1 MRKAQLLLAG
11 LVLIVLATASLTGCS
26 KQPSAASSTKN
37 QVQQQTQQTQA
48 SVDATLNA
56 VQDKVT
62 QLAATVGGLDARVK
76 GLQLNSS
83 IQDVQRKLTD
93 AIGQVGDAKQT
104 AIDGVSTALNN
115 LIQKVDTAA
124 AKLPQGGPV
133 QTALSDFSTKLK
145 DAQASVASVATSSTT
160 TP

>member
-1 MRKAQLLLAG
+1 MRWTRLLLAG
-11 LVLIVLATASLTGCS
+11 LVLMTAATAALAGCS
-26 KQPSAASSTKN
+26 KQPSAANSAKN

-56 VQDKVT
+56 VQDKVN

-93 AIGQVGDAKQT
+93 AIGKAGATKQA
-104 AIDGVSTALNN
+104 AIDQAATALNN
-115 LIQKVDTAA
+115 VIQKVDAAA

-133 QTALSDFSTKLK
+133 QTALADFSAKLK
-145 DAQASVASVATSSTT
+145 DARASLAAVATSSTT